1 MAAPAAVLSILVK
14 ANTGP
19 ATTGLMR
26 FNAQLDSTDKK
37 AQAVAKSI
45 SKVALV
51 ATGLGG
57 AAVAGGLIYATKKAA
72 DFEEQLSSLG
82 AVSDA
87 SGKQMERFRKQ
98 ALKAGAD
105 TKFSALEAA
114 QAQTELAKGGLSVQ
128 QIMRGGLRSALA
140 LAAAGEMELAD
151 AAEATVNAM
160 KLFGLRGKDAMRVAD
175 GFATAANKT
184 TADVS
189 DFALALKQ
197 GGSAAKASG
206 LSFTATV
213 SILEALAESGI
224 KGADAGTSMKAALTQ
239 LAAPTAKQR
248 ELAKKLNLEFF
259 DQQGNMKGVT
269 EISRLLGD
277 RLDGLTKKQ
286 QLQAIKTL
294 AGTDGMRALLAVY
307 EAGPAK
313 MAKFQRELGK
323 EGTAADVAKKKQ
335 DNLKGSLEQ
344 LGGSVETLGI
354 QVGTLM
360 IPAIRRGADELTV
373 LANKI
378 GRIAGRD
385 DLDVGEKLSR
395 SFEVAKVELG
405 PWIEKLEQAIDEA
418 NIPDKLAVAI
428 SAATPVIAKA
438 MAQAG
443 IAAAKTFAGAFAESD
458 VWGKLVLGGWLFA
471 RMGGTKGFFGMGAK
485 AGTAFGAGMATTGGA
500 GGIVGG
506 LKAGLKGAG
515 KLAGKIAALDIAI
528 NLVDQRG
535 NPIAAAINTAH
546 DLTFGIVPKVD
557 VQSGQEKADEQVKR
571 MADRLDAL
579 TRKRDLGGLRGMVG
593 QLKALADESRRF
605 NDAKGAKAFDQ
616 LADAAA
622 NSVNRIGGQRERI
635 QGMSDRFASA
645 IRGLRLK
652 GSKDFDKLAD
662 SVAYGSRRIKA
673 VGGKNSKEAREEI
686 SRQFDIAR
694 QRVQESFRKKIISAE
709 ESTDLLR
716 QLARRELK
724 LYGISAGRVDVV
736 LAKGPSGQMR
746 PHQRGGPITE
756 GRPSGD
762 SVPAM
767 LEKDEYV
774 LNRRAVK
781 KVGRRA
787 LDRLNFGVAPRFQK
801 GGSVGMQG
809 GGIVELLHPFNDPGG
824 HGGDNSHLHIG
835 TATYDLA
842 VSLGRR
848 LQRLGWLVS
857 QHPEFGGFF
866 RRAYNSLHHSG
877 RAIDA
882 NWPIPGEEAAKIRA
896 ILPML
901 GAGGL
906 GRVFEGLLKPQIK
919 GPRSVAL
926 DAAQGMI
933 DRLHATANQ
942 QLEAIM
948 APMEGAEPGISAS
961 GNGMALMKAIS
972 KARGWNFADW
982 WALDAAET
990 SHGANLTNP
999 NSTARLRGQFL
1010 DMNWGKYG
1018 PGSNP
1023 AANPSMAQQ
1032 IQSMAQYIAERYGN
1046 PSAAWAF
1053 HQAHNWYQR
1062 GGPVGV
1068 QPGGLVGRVKG
1079 TLNKVRL
1086 TGNMNKKVKAAKI
1099 RKTAT
1104 NKLIDRIR
1112 STGSLPPAM
1121 ARNLRDYSN
1130 TAAVAG
1136 DMADRA
1142 GILTQDDALG
1152 NPVPGMVNGKTQI
1165 DYLVE
1170 QLEALFKWRN
1180 ELIAAHDAVMRR
1192 REKITKALLF
1202 ATARRRFLGG
1212 RIRRTENELR
1222 ELSRHPKRNR
1232 RRITVYRRALAAMR
1246 PQFNTL
1252 DKRVIPALTNG
1263 RERLNTLRGDTL
1275 SNLET
1280 VQGIGSPM
1288 GKLTTLPTVGVLGGQ
1303 ILQVQTALRD
1313 LRAPR
1318 PNVTDTSTDTSE
1330 RAGLLE
1336 QLLREANLRTAVSQA
1351 QYNVFR
1357 DMPSFGGGG
1366 VVPGPYGA
1374 PRVIEAHGGEGVFT
1388 PDQMAA
1394 IGAPSVTINVAPGM
1408 EWLRRFIQVEVENGT
1423 RRQARGA
1430 ARGLP
1435 SGGGRRG

>member
-1 MAAPAAVLSILVK
+1 VLSILVK

-756 GRPSGD
+756 GAPSGD

-767 LEKDEYV
+767 LERGEYV
-774 LNRRAVK
+774 VNRRAVQ
-781 KVGRRA
+781 KVGRKA
-787 LDRLNFGVAPRFQK
+787 LDRLNFGAAPRFQ
-801 GGSVGMQG
+801 Q
-809 GGIVELLHPFNDPGG
+809 GGIVELLHPGNDPAG
-824 HGGDNSHLHIG
+824 HGDHLHIA
-835 TATYDLA
+835 TATVQQIVA
-842 VSLGRR
+842 LGKR
-848 LQRLGWLVS
+848 LQRMGWLVGE
-857 QHPEFGGFF
+857 HPLFGGVG
-866 RRAYNSLHHSG
+866 RHTSGSYHYSG
-877 RAIDA
+877 RAIDV
-882 NWPIPGEEAAKIRA
+882 NWPLPAEERARIAAL
-896 ILPML
+896 LPML
-901 GAGGL
+901 GTGGL
-906 GRVFEGLLKPQIK
+906 GRVFEGLAKPQIK

-926 DAAQGMI
+926 DAAQGMV
-933 DRLHATANQ
+933 DRVHATANR
-942 QLEAIM
+942 QLEAILS
-948 APMEGAEPGISAS
+948 PMEGGEIGNFS
-961 GNGMALMKAIS
+961 GPWTQVMAQIAQS
-972 KARGWNFADW
+972 KGWNLADW
-982 WALDAAET
+982 RRLVMKE
-990 SHGANLTNP
+990 SGGNP
-999 NSTARLRGQFL
+999 NARNPSSGAYGLGQFL
-1010 DMNWGKYG
+1010 GSTATAYAKYG
-1018 PGSNP
+1018 ALSPDP
-1023 AANPSMAQQ
+1023 VQQ
-1032 IQSMAQYIAERYGN
+1032 IQAMAQYIADRYGN
-1046 PSAAWAF
+1046 PSSALGF
-1053 HQAHNWYQR
+1053 HNANNWYAA
-1062 GGPVGV
+1062 
-1068 QPGGLVGRVKG
+1068 GGLVGRVKG

-1086 TGNMNKKVKAAKI
+1086 TGGMKKKVKAAKI
-1099 RKTAT
+1099 RKAAT
-1104 NKLIDRIR
+1104 GKLIDRIR

-1121 ARNLRDYSN
+1121 ARNLKDYSN

-1212 RIRRTENELR
+1212 RIRRTEYELS

-1246 PQFNTL
+1246 PQFNAL